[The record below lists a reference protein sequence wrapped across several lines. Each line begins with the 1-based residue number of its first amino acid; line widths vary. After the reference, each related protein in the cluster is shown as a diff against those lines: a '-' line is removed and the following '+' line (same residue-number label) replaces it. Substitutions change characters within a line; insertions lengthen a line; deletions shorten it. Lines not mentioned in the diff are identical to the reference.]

1 MRRAV
6 MFAFLKIPYSKK
18 HFVDAIK
25 ELLSVLLFGFMPI
38 ILGILFAWLSSSGS
52 VNQFALR
59 FLASGEALL
68 LSAALVGPLIYV
80 LVKNYGELPSLKGLI
95 RGYDKFPGTISIQFP
110 YGWTYISLIILICV
124 IAAGVFGYHSAL
136 SENDKLL
143 SENMRILSAIIFLS
157 SLSIFFLI
165 SISRNHLVE
174 GAAKLMSD
182 DTKDF
187 LNKWG

>member
-1 MRRAV
+1 
-6 MFAFLKIPYSKK
+6 MFAFPKIPYSKK
-18 HFVDAIK
+18 NFVDAIK

-52 VNQFALR
+52 VTQFTLR

-165 SISRNHLVE
+165 SISRNRLVD
-174 GAAKLMSD
+174 GAAKIMSA
-182 DTKDF
+182 DTNDF
-187 LNKWG
+187 LNEWDER